1 MSINI
6 QVYPFHIY
14 FFLTAMLMTLTEQ
27 LRQNFKHI
35 LLNISEDM
43 TRKDIQKIY
52 SLCTE
57 RISISD
63 TKILVIFR
71 RLEHERLISW
81 KDVDYLKYLMREI
94 RRLDIAETLT
104 EYENKRDLTILLD
117 FYARKRQ
124 GLDFT
129 CCSHNVRRVAGY
141 LTRLMDMVEDNIDIV
156 NIITSVNSSKEI
168 RNALVNFEEEIDCRE
183 QTFSWNEFMMLVVIA
198 GELLAIASA
207 SEVRSESV
215 MELCSTAAD
224 ELCPRMIEL
233 GSWVS

>member
-1 MSINI
+1 MLTTVTDQQRQKYSFILLQISVDVTQRDIVEINRLCGERMSIRDYSTTS
-6 QVYPFHIY
+6 V
-14 FFLTAMLMTLTEQ
+14 ML
-27 LRQNFKHI
+27 
-35 LLNISEDM
+35 
-43 TRKDIQKIY
+43 
-52 SLCTE
+52 
-57 RISISD
+57 
-63 TKILVIFR
+63 IFR

-81 KDVDYLKYLMREI
+81 KDVNYLKYLMRRI
-94 RRLDIAETLT
+94 RRLDIEETLT
-104 EYENKRDLTILLD
+104 EYEVKRDLTILLD

-207 SEVRSESV
+207 SEERSEPV

>member
-1 MSINI
+1 
-6 QVYPFHIY
+6 
-14 FFLTAMLMTLTEQ
+14 MTLSEQ
-27 LRQNFKHI
+27 LRQNYKNI

-43 TRKDIQKIY
+43 TQKDIQNLY
-52 SLCTE
+52 RLCTK
-57 RISISD
+57 RISISEIK
-63 TKILVIFR
+63 TYVIFR

-81 KDVDYLKYLMREI
+81 KDVDYLKNLMCEI

-104 EYENKRDLTILLD
+104 EYEINRDLTILLD

-124 GLDFT
+124 GLVFT

-141 LTRLMDMVEDNIDIV
+141 LTRLMDMVRNNIDIV

-183 QTFSWNEFMMLVVIA
+183 QAFSWNEFMMLVVIA

-207 SEVRSESV
+207 SEERSEPV

-233 GSWVS
+233 GSWVG

>member
-1 MSINI
+1 M
-6 QVYPFHIY
+6 
-14 FFLTAMLMTLTEQ
+14 LTTVTDQ
-27 LRQNFKHI
+27 QRRQYRFI
-35 LLNISEDM
+35 LLEISQDV
-43 TRKDIQKIY
+43 TQRDIVKINR
-52 SLCTE
+52 LCGE
-57 RISISD
+57 RISIRDYS
-63 TKILVIFR
+63 TTSVMLIFQ

-81 KDVDYLKYLMREI
+81 KDVNYLKYLMRRI
-94 RRLDIAETLT
+94 RRLDIEETLT
-104 EYENKRDLTILLD
+104 EYEVKRDLTILLD

-198 GELLAIASA
+198 GELLTIASA
-207 SEVRSESV
+207 SEVRSEPV